1 MNISLRNI
9 GDTFV
14 KMRWFFLV
22 LLLII
27 AVLSRGQTSEVTK
40 RHLAKLLLK
49 RSKKLEKIAPKYLA
63 HSSKSSTIVRESQ
76 QIQKDSKNHI
86 GTERTSRTNA
96 ETLSKRWRTDTNG
109 TFASNKR
116 QEIVAFTGEP
126 GQQRLFHVDETGT
139 LHRHEVGPEEFST
152 PEGETA
158 TFTNAK
164 SISSSNLRP
173 SNLRPSKAS
182 PTEGSTREM
191 LRPSGLYE
199 MPSPIIKPRY
209 HPVVFSAP
217 PYPYPHDHPLLMPY
231 PRPMAVRLP
240 RIRYTFPVPKI
251 RNVPYPVPVP
261 IRQPPIVKHIP
272 VPVPYAVP
280 SPPLI
285 KHVPYPVAVPQ
296 RTQPEVRIQR
306 IPVPVPV
313 PQMITPM
320 DYPQMGEPNGYP
332 QMDPMV
338 YPQMHP
344 MFGRPNT
351 KGSIFPRPI
360 IPSKMQRERRRYII

>member
-1 MNISLRNI
+1 
-9 GDTFV
+9 
-14 KMRWFFLV
+14 MRRFFLV

-27 AVLSRGQTSEVTK
+27 DVLSRRQTSEVTK
-40 RHLAKLLLK
+40 RRLAKLRLT

-63 HSSKSSTIVRESQ
+63 HSSKSSTIERGSQ

-116 QEIVAFTGEP
+116 QEVVSFTGEP

-173 SNLRPSKAS
+173 SKGN
-182 PTEGSTREM
+182 PTEGSTRQM
-191 LRPSGLYE
+191 QRPSGLYE
-199 MPSPIIKPRY
+199 MPSPITKPMY
-209 HPVVFSAP
+209 HPIAFSAP
-217 PYPYPHDHPLLMPY
+217 PYPYPHHHPLLIPY

-240 RIRYTFPVPKI
+240 RIRYAFPVPQI

-285 KHVPYPVAVPQ
+285 KKVPYPVAVPQ
-296 RTQPEVRIQR
+296 RTPPEVRIQR

-313 PQMITPM
+313 PQMMTPM
-320 DYPQMGEPNGYP
+320 AYPQIREPNDYPQMEPALYP
-332 QMDPMV
+332 RMEPAV
-338 YPQMHP
+338 YPQMESAMYPQMPP
-344 MFGRPNT
+344 MFDRP
-351 KGSIFPRPI
+351 KPEGSIFPRPMT
-360 IPSKMQRERRRYII
+360 PSKMHIMKKTKKKK